1 MSDLTFL
8 DTIGR
13 QARERPDAVAFRIG
27 EQRVTFGDR
36 TVEYRSI
43 DDLIAAIG
51 VVRRGLE
58 EQAIATGTARR
69 RPRRVV
75 VNTDKA
81 T

>member
-1 MSDLTFL
+1 MSYTPEHLTAL
-8 DTIGR
+8 
-13 QARERPDAVAFRIG
+13 ERALATG

-36 TVEYRSI
+36 TVEYRSV

-51 VVRRGLE
+51 VVRRDLE
-58 EQAIATGTARR
+58 DQAVAAGTVRR
-69 RPRRVV
+69 RPRRLV

>member
-1 MSDLTFL
+1 MSFTAEQLAAL
-8 DTIGR
+8 
-13 QARERPDAVAFRIG
+13 ERALATG

-36 TVEYRSI
+36 TVEYRSV
-43 DDLIAAIG
+43 DELIAAIG

>member
-1 MSDLTFL
+1 MAYTHEQLAAL
-8 DTIGR
+8 
-13 QARERPDAVAFRIG
+13 ERALATG

-36 TVEYRSI
+36 TVEYRSVEE
-43 DDLIAAIG
+43 LIAAIT
-51 VVRRGLE
+51 VVRCALE
-58 EQAIATGTARR
+58 AQAIAAGTAKR

>member
-1 MSDLTFL
+1 MAYTPEQLAAL
-8 DTIGR
+8 
-13 QARERPDAVAFRIG
+13 ERAFATG
-27 EQRVTFGDR
+27 EHRVSFGDR
-36 TVEYRSI
+36 TVEYRSV
-43 DDLIAAIG
+43 DELIAAIS

-58 EQAIATGTARR
+58 EQAIAAGTARR

>member
-1 MSDLTFL
+1 MAFTPEQLAAL
-8 DTIGR
+8 
-13 QARERPDAVAFRIG
+13 ERALATG

-58 EQAIATGTARR
+58 EQAIATGAARR

>member
-1 MSDLTFL
+1 MAYTPEHLAALERALT
-8 DTIGR
+8 T
-13 QARERPDAVAFRIG
+13 G

-36 TVEYRSI
+36 TVEYRSV

-58 EQAIATGTARR
+58 EQAVAAGTARR
-69 RPRRVV
+69 CPRRVV
-75 VNTDKA
+75 VNTDKG